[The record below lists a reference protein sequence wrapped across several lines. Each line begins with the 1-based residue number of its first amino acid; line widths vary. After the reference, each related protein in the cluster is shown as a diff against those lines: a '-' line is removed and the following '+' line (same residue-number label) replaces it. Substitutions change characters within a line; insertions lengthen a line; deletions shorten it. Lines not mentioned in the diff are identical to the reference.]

1 MFVVVDVG
9 GDMDTF
15 HTFGEFEKWLV
26 ELRSKFVRQ
35 MTTAGFGDAGT
46 LLSPEVSGTCRN
58 AHLPL
63 IIFAL
68 VIRQTVRRIILYFAI
83 RRTTLAYNVH
93 APAQYLLEFKAQTI
107 RTGPYG
113 LNARLFIRVQ

>member
-1 MFVVVDVG
+1 MLVGVTKSNKYSRSNRKKISVGTAFFVVVDVG

-46 LLSPEVSGTCRN
+46 LWQPVSTRSFEPDARCSVNWQPVEGRKGEGKGGRGVVFPHFFFTITT
-58 AHLPL
+58 AH
-63 IIFAL
+63 
-68 VIRQTVRRIILYFAI
+68 Q
-83 RRTTLAYNVH
+83 
-93 APAQYLLEFKAQTI
+93 
-107 RTGPYG
+107 
-113 LNARLFIRVQ
+113 